1 MEKPPESPN
10 RIVRN
15 IVMESKIMVME
26 TEFLWNGITIFPAWK
41 LKIFSRELNIPG
53 MDVKMMVKNI
63 ELLQDEDWVFLLMN

>member
-26 TEFLWNGITIFPAWK
+26 TEFLWNGITIFPVW
-41 LKIFSRELNIPG
+41 N
-53 MDVKMMVKNI
+53 
-63 ELLQDEDWVFLLMN
+63 